1 MEPSQNPQPSQND
14 TDELGTAQQPT
25 VAPNPGQYPGQ
36 NMPQVVQVM
45 RPLNPMAQEIPED
58 IKRRCEESKHR
69 YPHLNLSPGEFVI
82 DSVQRHPVGVFKIWA
97 LIGVLIFTVML
108 LAVFTTSIGGGTM
121 VSGAATSILL
131 IGALLLAVFFVL
143 GGIIATYIYNSNHF
157 YLTNESVIQEIMF
170 SLFSRNVQTVSLS
183 NIEDAS
189 FRQNGILPHL
199 LNYGDIRLSTE
210 GDETT
215 YRFSYVAN
223 PNQHIAR
230 LNNAVE
236 AFKNG
241 RPIPYSTD
249 DQPS

>member
-58 IKRRCEESKHR
+58 IKRRCEESKHK

-82 DSVQRHPVGVFKIWA
+82 DSV
-97 LIGVLIFTVML
+97 
-108 LAVFTTSIGGGTM
+108 AVFTTSIGGGTM